1 MKIEIHNLTY
11 ITMLISFLA
20 GYFQYIYI
28 LLLIIFIHEF
38 GHYFMSNLVG
48 IKTSKIIIYPFGG
61 LTVYNSDLNL
71 NTNKELVSLFGGIFF
86 QMLFYFLIVIIHN
99 NNLMTD
105 NVFNIIKKIN
115 ILLISFNFLPIL
127 PLDGGRF
134 LNIVLDKLFSYKLS
148 NKITIIISIMFMLIF
163 ILTKRTLLSLLLFLF
178 LIKEIIMEIK
188 NLDNKFINFLF
199 ERYKNDYNF
208 KKIKRVKN
216 HNKFKRDYYHTI
228 NGITEK
234 KYLSKLFDR
243 NN

>member
-208 KKIKRVKN
+208 KKIKRVKS

>member
-134 LNIVLDKLFSYKLS
+134 LNIILDKLFSYKLS
-148 NKITIIISIMFMLIF
+148 NKITIIISIIFMLIF

-208 KKIKRVKN
+208 KKIKRVKS

-228 NGITEK
+228 NGITER

>member
-208 KKIKRVKN
+208 KKIKRVKS

-228 NGITEK
+228 NGITER

>member
-1 MKIEIHNLTY
+1 
-11 ITMLISFLA
+11 MLISFLA

-148 NKITIIISIMFMLIF
+148 NKITIIISIIFMLIF

>member
-1 MKIEIHNLTY
+1 
-11 ITMLISFLA
+11 
-20 GYFQYIYI
+20 
-28 LLLIIFIHEF
+28 
-38 GHYFMSNLVG
+38 
-48 IKTSKIIIYPFGG
+48 
-61 LTVYNSDLNL
+61 
-71 NTNKELVSLFGGIFF
+71 
-86 QMLFYFLIVIIHN
+86 
-99 NNLMTD
+99 
-105 NVFNIIKKIN
+105 
-115 ILLISFNFLPIL
+115 
-127 PLDGGRF
+127 
-134 LNIVLDKLFSYKLS
+134 
-148 NKITIIISIMFMLIF
+148 MLIF

-228 NGITEK
+228 NGITER

>member
-11 ITMLISFLA
+11 ITMFISFLA

-48 IKTSKIIIYPFGG
+48 IKTNKIIIYPFGG
-61 LTVYNSDLNL
+61 LTVYDSDLNL

-148 NKITIIISIMFMLIF
+148 NKITIIISIIFMLIF

-228 NGITEK
+228 NGITER

>member
-228 NGITEK
+228 NGITER

>member
-134 LNIVLDKLFSYKLS
+134 LNIILDKLFSYKLS
-148 NKITIIISIMFMLIF
+148 NKITIIISIIFMLIF

-188 NLDNKFINFLF
+188 NFDNKFINFLF

-208 KKIKRVKN
+208 KKIKRVKS

-228 NGITEK
+228 NGITER

>member
-134 LNIVLDKLFSYKLS
+134 LNIILDKLFSYKLS
-148 NKITIIISIMFMLIF
+148 NKITIIISIIFMLIF

-216 HNKFKRDYYHTI
+216 HNKFKRDYYHII
-228 NGITEK
+228 NGITERE
-234 KYLSKLFDR
+234 YLSKLFDR
-243 NN
+243 RV